1 MKELVVFEACW
12 ASLRHSSR
20 SISDRQQ
27 MDPINNQRW
36 IPVGEGRAG
45 SKDHAFWEKAL
56 RLSDQRI
63 GLIAANIANADTPNF
78 KASTLDFKAA
88 LEHATMQ
95 VKPIGVSVT
104 SHQHLTTR
112 PEESADLFVR
122 YRAGGQPSLDHNT
135 VDLDVE
141 RAAFADATVRHQ
153 FALQRAIGEYKDKAN
168 WISSLK

>member
-1 MKELVVFEACW
+1 M
-12 ASLRHSSR
+12 
-20 SISDRQQ
+20 SDGQE
-27 MDPINNQRW
+27 MNPINNERW
-36 IPVGEGRAG
+36 IPVGEGRAASRDG
-45 SKDHAFWEKAL
+45 AFWEKAL

-78 KASTLDFKAA
+78 RASALDFKAA

-95 VKPIGVSVT
+95 VKPIGLSAT
-104 SHQHLTTR
+104 ALQHLTTR
-112 PEESADLFVR
+112 PEASADLFVR
-122 YRAGGQPSLDHNT
+122 YRPGTQASLDHNT

-153 FALQRAIGEYKDKAN
+153 FTLQRAIGEYKDKAN